1 MKQLFNGLAAATL
14 AFLPVANVP
23 HPAQAQPA
31 GTLNIGLAAE
41 AVMVDP
47 TRSAAGVDQYFTGQ
61 MFEQLLRTGP
71 DLKTRNWL
79 AESWDLTDD
88 GGKPVITVKLRPGV
102 KFHNGDPLTSAD
114 FEFAYRR
121 QGDRRIS
128 LWSHLVAT
136 VESFEIID
144 DLSFRIRF
152 KEPDGSFTAGNL
164 ILWAVP
170 KRYIEQVGDE
180 EFARKPVG
188 TGPWKFVSRTVKEEL
203 RLEAFE
209 DYWNKEARP
218 TVKNV
223 VAKIIPEDLTRVAAF
238 KTGAIDWIDAV
249 PPAMVAEFSKMPG
262 VQTGSFVS
270 PNNMYITM
278 DALTP
283 KSRFW
288 DVRVRRAVAHAID
301 MDAIIKRVL
310 FGQGQR
316 YTQVGIG
323 SLGYDPDLKP
333 YPFDPRRARELL
345 REAGFPNG
353 FETPCYN
360 LTTPREPYQKEMGEA
375 VFAYITAVGIR
386 CKIVGMEYGTWITF
400 MRREREGHVDGLFM
414 NMWGHGL
421 PGDPGTPWAGHLH
434 SFVKGTGWGSTSHHN
449 DPKFDELVKQL
460 KGTMDLGERDK
471 LIRHIAR
478 LKHEEVAGGLPLY
491 RPVVTLAWRDK
502 VTFTPWPAP
511 GFWRQLQQVGLKQ

>member
-1 MKQLFNGLAAATL
+1 MKQWITGATAATL
-14 AFLPVANVP
+14 AALPLMPQPAA
-23 HPAQAQPA
+23 AQAA
-31 GTLNIGLAAE
+31 GTLTVGFAAE
-41 AVMVDP
+41 ATMMDP
-47 TRSAAGVDQYFTGQ
+47 TRSAAGVDQYFFGQ
-61 MFEQLLRTGP
+61 MFEQLVRTDP
-71 DLKTRNWL
+71 NLKTVNWL
-79 AESWDLTDD
+79 AEKWDLTQEN
-88 GGKPVITVKLRPGV
+88 GKPVITVKLRPGV

-114 FEFAYRR
+114 FEYAYKR
-121 QGDRRIS
+121 QGDKKLS
-128 LWSHLVAT
+128 LWTHLVAT
-136 VESFEIID
+136 VEAFEVID
-144 DLSFRIRF
+144 DLNFRIRF
-152 KEPDGSFTAGNL
+152 KEPDGSFTTGNL

-170 KRYIEQVGDE
+170 KHYIEQVGDD
-180 EFARKPVG
+180 EFAKKPVG

-209 DYWNKEARP
+209 DYWNKAARP

-249 PPAMVAEFSKMPG
+249 PPAMVEEFSKMPG
-262 VQTGSFVS
+262 VKTGSFVS

-278 DALTP
+278 DAIAP
-283 KSRFW
+283 DSKFW
-288 DVRVRRAVAHAID
+288 DVRVRQAVAHAID
-301 MDAIIKRVL
+301 VDAIIKKVL

-316 YTQVGIG
+316 YVQVGIG

-333 YPFDPRRARELL
+333 YPYNPRRARELL
-345 REAGFPNG
+345 KEAGFPNG

-375 VFAYITAVGIR
+375 VFAYISAVGIR
-386 CKIVGMEYGTWITF
+386 CKMVGMEYGTWITF

-434 SFVKGTGWGSTSHHN
+434 SYVKGAGWGSTSLTN
-449 DPKFDELVKQL
+449 DPKFDTLVEQL
-460 KGTMDLGERDK
+460 KGTMDLGARDT
-471 LIRHIAR
+471 LIKQIAR
-478 LKHEEVAGGLPLY
+478 LKNEEVAGGLPLY

-502 VTFTPWPAP
+502 VDFKPWPAP